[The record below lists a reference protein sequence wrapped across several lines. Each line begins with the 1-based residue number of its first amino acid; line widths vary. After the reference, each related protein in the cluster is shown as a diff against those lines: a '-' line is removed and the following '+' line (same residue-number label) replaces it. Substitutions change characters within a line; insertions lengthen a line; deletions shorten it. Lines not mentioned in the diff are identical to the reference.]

1 MDLCARWVRWA
12 LNDGVAA
19 EETQERRSYKLT
31 RPASTGFIYPVGP
44 VRVHTLS
51 AIMARCH
58 SLFSESSPLPSHPH
72 YDPHVLL
79 PPQSASTS
87 GSRRRRLRVSND
99 GIDWQKE
106 RTKHEEEERRR
117 SSSSDRPMQPDSGGR
132 GRGWGAARF
141 YGSLALPPLPSLPPS
156 SLPPCLAL
164 PSSLYLLCTLR
175 WMSESIEGATR
186 RRGGPSVPPAFS
198 AKFPPHFI
206 CFAPLRRRR
215 RHKSDLAPF
224 PSVLPASL
232 PQFPSILFYRRCAA
246 RLSVCR
252 CGRPGEIRSMRHGG
266 LFVKRRGERE
276 LGGAFH
282 P

>member
-87 GSRRRRLRVSND
+87 GSRRRPRRRLRVSND
-99 GIDWQKE
+99 GIDWQKK
-106 RTKHEEEERRR
+106 RTKPEEEEEERRR

-156 SLPPCLAL
+156 LPAL
-164 PSSLYLLCTLR
+164 PFLLLFTF
-175 WMSESIEGATR
+175 
-186 RRGGPSVPPAFS
+186 SV
-198 AKFPPHFI
+198 
-206 CFAPLRRRR
+206 RY
-215 RHKSDLAPF
+215 DG
-224 PSVLPASL
+224 
-232 PQFPSILFYRRCAA
+232 
-246 RLSVCR
+246 CR
-252 CGRPGEIRSMRHGG
+252 NR
-266 LFVKRRGERE
+266 
-276 LGGAFH
+276 
-282 P
+282 